1 MKIIPNISELYRLM
15 KSHGFETIKQLSKAS
30 GIDCGI
36 LYGAF
41 DRGVVSKE
49 TYWRL
54 AGFFDCHVEDLQIP
68 DYSK

>member
-1 MKIIPNISELYRLM
+1 MKITPNISEFYRQM
-15 KSHGFETIKQLSKAS
+15 KLKGIETVHQLSKAS
-30 GIDCGI
+30 GIDCSI

-54 AGFFDCHVEDLQIP
+54 AGFFGCHVEDLQIP